1 MHTLEQPVS
10 RPLRAHLEQ
19 AQNALEQLAALTG
32 AALDQPSSEDAVP
45 TPEAAAS

>member
-1 MHTLEQPVS
+1 MDTPEQPAT
-10 RPLRAHLEQ
+10 RTLRAHLEQ

-32 AALDQPSSEDAVP
+32 AALDPTSIEDAVP